1 MHRLG
6 LRVSQPR
13 SLLFEGVR
21 RVYLA
26 LAQDQLEAF
35 VAGEQLAQ
43 NHALL
48 ALGLVRNLDLLS
60 STLKRHW
67 RVGAL
72 LGSLVLL
79 GFLGHL
85 VLLENASRVLPIL
98 RLRLLLVGLRAL
110 NFIFS
115 PRSYLHHIVLG
126 GIIMLPHLNPHH
138 RLRVAVRDVLVILH
152 DPLSS
157 GGALDGQFSLGLR
170 PLPLLLLLPL
180 DDDELVGADALVD
193 EVEVQ
198 HDQVDQQDHEDRVD
212 CPRAPGH
219 DELAEELVRAGLEG
233 EGKQGCDVEEQVEEG
248 SDDHGE
254 KGAVVVPPHAVIDPH
269 AMVVE
274 ILHAAIAGLAVPG
287 LVLHVAPAV
296 VAEEQ
301 LFLVAT
307 SKLFKPASP
316 QKYSTKVLLR

>member
-48 ALGLVRNLDLLS
+48 ALGLVGNLDLLGS
-60 STLKRHW
+60 LELYW
-67 RVGAL
+67 RVGPL

-79 GFLGHL
+79 GFLSHL
-85 VLLENASRVLPIL
+85 VLLENASRVLIIP
-98 RLRLLLVGLRAL
+98 RLRLLLVRLRAL
-110 NFIFS
+110 NFVFS

-126 GIIMLPHLNPHH
+126 GVILLPHLNSDH
-138 RLRVAVRDVLVILH
+138 RLGVAVRDVLIIFH
-152 DPLSS
+152 DPLGS

-198 HDQVDQQDHEDRVD
+198 HDQVDQQEHKDGVD
-212 CPRAPGH
+212 CPRAPSH

-233 EGKQGCDVEEQVEEG
+233 EGEQGCDVEEQVEEG
-248 SDDHGE
+248 CDDHGE

-269 AMVVE
+269 AVVVE

-287 LVLHVAPAV
+287 LVLHVALAV

-301 LFLVAT
+301 LVLVAT